1 MERRWRRPLSTLDKG
16 SYIVIIV
23 TAISED
29 DDLCCSRSKRS
40 PITRAILTGAQT
52 GRRLFGKLVANAA
65 AQVEP
70 DPAFLDF
77 SGIDVATS
85 SFLRESVVAFR
96 DYARSTLPNF
106 YPVIANAAEP
116 VAEELAFFLRHRGDA
131 LWACEL
137 DSAGDAH
144 QPPFLGELDEVQ
156 RATFDRVTQLG
167 SASAPALA
175 ALTDKG
181 SAIGATAWSNRLSN
195 LASRGLLIERR
206 GGKTKTFT
214 LVLETT

>member
-1 MERRWRRPLSTLDKG
+1 VLFSIKTLADN
-16 SYIVIIV
+16 
-23 TAISED
+23 
-29 DDLCCSRSKRS
+29 
-40 PITRAILTGAQT
+40 RAILTGAQT

-96 DYARSTLPNF
+96 DYARSTLPNL

-137 DSAGDAH
+137 DSAGA
-144 QPPFLGELDEVQ
+144 PINPRLLGELDEVQ

>member
-1 MERRWRRPLSTLDKG
+1 MLFSIKMLADNQ
-16 SYIVIIV
+16 
-23 TAISED
+23 
-29 DDLCCSRSKRS
+29 
-40 PITRAILTGAQT
+40 AILTGAQT

-65 AQVEP
+65 AQSEP

-77 SGIDVATS
+77 SEIDVATS

-96 DYARSTLPNF
+96 DYARSILSNL

-116 VAEELAFFLRHRGDA
+116 VAEELAFFLCHRGDA
-131 LWACEL
+131 LRACEL
-137 DSAGDAH
+137 DPAGA
-144 QPPFLGELDEVQ
+144 PINPRLLGELDEVQ

-175 ALTDKG
+175 AQTG
-181 SAIGATAWSNRLSN
+181 RGPRSVQPPGAIAFRTWLRA
-195 LASRGLLIERR
+195 GLLIERR

-214 LVLETT
+214 PVLETA